1 MEQDPMSTS
10 IETAKI
16 SYRTF
21 NPGDVDAAHGLSQVV
36 RWPHRAEDWRFM
48 AEAGAGFVAEL
59 DGTVIGTA
67 LCWKCGADRASL
79 GMVIVSPE
87 QQGHGIGRKLMELL
101 LERTAERITFLH
113 ATPAGKPLYEK
124 LGFEAFGRTE
134 QHQGIVAHLPPLSP
148 PSGERLRPLRT
159 SDTPLLIELAS
170 RASGLDR
177 SAILPALLAVAQGI
191 GLEHN
196 GELVGFSVLRRFG
209 RGYVIGPVV
218 AVESGDLHRAKAL
231 IHHWLSRRAGE
242 FIRIDIP
249 AECGLS
255 RWLGELGMSHVD
267 TPVKMVRNAQSV
279 LQVDTTVR
287 QFSIINQAMY

>member
-21 NPGDVDAAHGLSQVV
+21 NAGDVDAAHVLSQAV

-59 DGTVIGTA
+59 DGTVTGTA
-67 LCWKCGADRASL
+67 LCWKFGADRASL

-87 QQGHGIGRKLMELL
+87 QQGLGIGRKLMELL
-101 LERTAERITFLH
+101 LEHTAERTTFLH

-124 LGFEAFGRTE
+124 LGFEAFGWTQ
-134 QHQGIVAHLPPLSP
+134 QHQGIVAHVPPLSL
-148 PSGERLRPLRT
+148 PSGEQLRPLSTNDMPR
-159 SDTPLLIELAS
+159 LIELAS
-170 RASGLDR
+170 RASGLER
-177 SAILPALLAVAQGI
+177 SAVLPALLALAQGI
-191 GLEHN
+191 GLEHD

-209 RGYVIGPVV
+209 RGYAIGPVV

-231 IHHWLSRRAGE
+231 VHHWLASHAGE
-242 FIRIDIP
+242 FMRIDIP

-255 RWLGELGMSHVD
+255 GWLGELGMSHVD
-267 TPVKMVRNAQSV
+267 TPVKMVRNAQTA
-279 LQVDTTVR
+279 LQVDPTVR